1 LRTCQLGP
9 VVCVALLDEVD
20 DLIWRHNGVNPS
32 IYTSS
37 IQATAAQRTQCRL
50 YHRFQQFGPSRGV
63 ERPGRCSA
71 KIRAI
76 VFGTR
81 QRTSVTTN
89 EVVLAFNAQ
98 IQLVI
103 VQKECQVRLNRG
115 RDLIKIM
122 LHPDRT

>member
-1 LRTCQLGP
+1 VSLARL
-9 VVCVALLDEVD
+9 VCTNLLSF
-20 DLIWRHNGVNPS
+20 R
-32 IYTSS
+32 
-37 IQATAAQRTQCRL
+37 
-50 YHRFQQFGPSRGV
+50 
-63 ERPGRCSA
+63 A
-71 KIRAI
+71 KIRAV

-89 EVVLAFNAQ
+89 EVVFAFNAQ

-115 RDLIKIM
+115 RDLIKM